1 MPEPEVAHPMAPGTA
16 EKTYSCFLFLLNPPP
31 WWHEWVTLSTLAAFQ
46 SASMMQISFKE
57 NSIPYKIQVSL
68 NRTNRFLWLTFM
80 ISCGVCGCVSLIE
93 IYVWNCKL
101 YTLKAKFSANIS
113 RLSTQSPMPTH
124 RIQHH
129 GTWTCSKHLGGVF
142 WGVYGDTV
150 NHTPDHPH
158 SSLTPQIYGS
168 VWVETYAPVLDL
180 SYINIQPHTLFR
192 FVCVQTHK
200 HAQTQIRLD
209 V

>member
-1 MPEPEVAHPMAPGTA
+1 MLVKGFWQQTQ
-16 EKTYSCFLFLLNPPP
+16 N
-31 WWHEWVTLSTLAAFQ
+31 
-46 SASMMQISFKE
+46 
-57 NSIPYKIQVSL
+57 
-68 NRTNRFLWLTFM
+68 
-80 ISCGVCGCVSLIE
+80 VCCLLIE

-168 VWVETYAPVLDL
+168 VWGWNVCSCSGSILHKHTATY
-180 SYINIQPHTLFR
+180 IIQ
-192 FVCVQTHK
+192 VCVCSD
-200 HAQTQIRLD
+200 TQACTNTDSLRCLENESNGDLIKRIWSEITAH
-209 V
+209 